1 MNTQALQR
9 ITNPEPPAPGTSGER
24 IRMLHRRAHTTARL
38 AAEVE
43 RKKRAA
49 MFTDTNPEALAA
61 LNMLA
66 GRPL

>member
-9 ITNPEPPAPGTSGER
+9 ITNPEPPAPGSSGER
-24 IRMLHRRAHTTARL
+24 ILHREKLAETTAKL
-38 AAEVE
+38 MAETL

-49 MFTDTNPEALAA
+49 MFTDTSPEALAA
-61 LNMLA
+61 LNVLA